1 MSNPPRTCKKNVT
14 LSFVVNKRLEI
25 KSVEQSRRVY
35 RLMYVIC
42 DWTKGAEDRRA
53 ASRV

>member
-1 MSNPPRTCKKNVT
+1 MQEECHAVVW
-14 LSFVVNKRLEI
+14 FVVKKRLEI

-35 RLMYVIC
+35 RLMYIIC
-42 DWTKGAEDRRA
+42 DWTKGAEDGRA